1 MVDLGTGTFFP
12 PPRLAGLPQAIVGFA
27 ALLLLAAPA
36 ATAGEKMPEGPPWVT
51 DFAAAREAGVR
62 QGKPIFVYLTKT
74 H

>member
-1 MVDLGTGTFFP
+1 MVELGTGTIP
-12 PPRLAGLPQAIVGFA
+12 TTPRFHALSRAAVRLA

-51 DFAAAREAGVR
+51 DLAAAREAGVR